1 MESEQP
7 MGKNVFVTGCS
18 KGIGLAIV
26 KKFLNEGYLIYGCD
40 LVEPEL
46 RDQKNLFFYPCDI
59 SDHDQVKHLYD
70 QFVEKNIKFHSIINN
85 AGINLHASIE
95 DISYEDWDRVIK
107 TNVYG
112 PFNVT
117 RYMHRL
123 LDTTSSSI
131 VNIGSDQ
138 SHIAKKNRIAY
149 GTSKG
154 AVLQF
159 SRSLAVD
166 LAHKGVRVNCVC
178 PGPVDTPMLRELTE
192 NREFKLKQPIPR
204 LGKPEEVADVVFF
217 LCSESAAYITGTSI
231 MVDGGYTAI

>member
-1 MESEQP
+1 MEPKQAA
-7 MGKNVFVTGCS
+7 GKNVFVTGCG

-26 KKFLNEGYLIYGCD
+26 RKFLNEGYRVYGCD

-46 RDQKNLFFYPCDI
+46 KDDNLYFYPCDI
-59 SDHDQVKHLYD
+59 SDHGQVKRLYD
-70 QFVEKNIKFHSIINN
+70 RFAGAHVLFHSIINN

-95 DISYEDWDRVIK
+95 DISYEEWDRVIK

-117 RYMHRL
+117 WFMHRL
-123 LDTTSSSI
+123 LDTTGPSI

-138 SHIAKKNRIAY
+138 SLIAKRNRIAY

-166 LAHKGVRVNCVC
+166 LADKGIRVNCVC
-178 PGPVDTPMLRELTE
+178 PGPVDTPMLRQLTK
-192 NREFKLKQPIPR
+192 NREFEIRQPIPR

-217 LCSESAAYITGTSI
+217 LCSESAAYITGTSVV
-231 MVDGGYTAI
+231 VDGGYTAI